1 MCRLSAQPAHHLHPP
16 LLQVAGSSQCVALL
30 PSLPIFL
37 ELAAHPE
44 APVALAAAQCL
55 AASAEAFPEESA
67 GALLAPQLQVTGG
80 APVVAAKCM
89 VCSCIEVS

>member
-1 MCRLSAQPAHHLHPP
+1 MCSLAAQPAPHLHSL
-16 LLQVAGSSQCVALL
+16 LLQVAGAGQCVALL

-55 AASAEAFPEESA
+55 AASAEAFPKESA
-67 GALLAPQLQVTGG
+67 GALLAPQLQVSGC
-80 APVVAAKCM
+80 APVVGG
-89 VCSCIEVS
+89 S

>member
-1 MCRLSAQPAHHLHPP
+1 MCSLAATACPQLDSL
-16 LLQVAGSSQCVALL
+16 LLQVAGAGQCVALL

-44 APVALAAAQCL
+44 APVALAAAECL

-67 GALLAPQLQVTGG
+67 GALLAPQLQVTGC
-80 APVVAAKCM
+80 ASPVPAEA
-89 VCSCIEVS
+89 SG